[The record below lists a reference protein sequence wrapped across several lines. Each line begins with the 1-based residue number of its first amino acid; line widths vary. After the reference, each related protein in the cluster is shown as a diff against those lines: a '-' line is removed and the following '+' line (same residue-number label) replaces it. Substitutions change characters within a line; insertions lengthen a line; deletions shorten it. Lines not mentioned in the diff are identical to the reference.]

1 MKIIKILKREKD
13 VDQQTYI
20 LWTLPFFLY
29 LAVLLF
35 LTSEARIDSLGA
47 GLNEL
52 DPSRINGILFLN
64 FGLSIFSMVWIFILS
79 AKRFDLFGQSPYM
92 ALWMV
97 FIPVAPIIYLYLVFK
112 KDLYHVKDR
121 ENM

>member
-29 LAVLLF
+29 LTVLLF
-35 LTSEARIDSLGA
+35 FTSEARIDSLGA
-47 GLNEL
+47 RLNEL
-52 DPSRINGILFLN
+52 DPSRINGILFLS
-64 FGLSIFSMVWIFILS
+64 FGLAIFSMVWIFILS

-92 ALWMV
+92 ALWMIL
-97 FIPVAPIIYLYLVFK
+97 IPVAPVIYLYLVFK